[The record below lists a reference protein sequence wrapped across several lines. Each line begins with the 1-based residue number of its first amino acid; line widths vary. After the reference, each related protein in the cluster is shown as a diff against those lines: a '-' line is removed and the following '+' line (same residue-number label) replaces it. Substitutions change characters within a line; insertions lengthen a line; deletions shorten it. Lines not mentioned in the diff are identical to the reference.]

1 MYWEGTTGN
10 TVGKE
15 EMIQMG
21 LCGHGFIFKEKYS
34 TCMLQRVFTIVGQ
47 ILTFYKKSRHQILP
61 FTCACT
67 FCIFYFYEHCK

>member
-1 MYWEGTTGN
+1 MYWDGTTGN

-47 ILTFYKKSRHQILP
+47 ILTFYKK
-61 FTCACT
+61 
-67 FCIFYFYEHCK
+67 E